1 MSVPTDLKYT
11 KEHEWVRIEGDTATF
26 GVTDHAQEA
35 LGDIV
40 FVELPE
46 VGRSIDAGEAYG
58 VVESVKAV
66 SDVYAPVAGEVIE
79 VNEAL
84 EGEPDLVN
92 SDPYGT
98 GLASF
103 LRHYLI
109 DKESDAL
116 CVVHLTCPRLDF
128 KDFSKVCE
136 RLRERYD
143 SGRIARRQNRGRR
156 RCQKIIRFTFCQ

>member
-1 MSVPTDLKYT
+1 MSVPADLRFT

-26 GVTDHAQEA
+26 GISDHAQEA

-79 VNEAL
+79 INEAL
-84 EGEPDLVN
+84 ESEADLVN
-92 SDPYGT
+92 SDAYGAGWIIKVKISDNNAET
-98 GLASF
+98 ELMNADEYTTF
-103 LRHYLI
+103 L
-109 DKESDAL
+109 E
-116 CVVHLTCPRLDF
+116 
-128 KDFSKVCE
+128 E
-136 RLRERYD
+136 
-143 SGRIARRQNRGRR
+143 
-156 RCQKIIRFTFCQ
+156 

>member
-1 MSVPTDLKYT
+1 MSVPADLRFT

-46 VGRSIDAGEAYG
+46 VGRNVDAGEAYG

-79 VNEAL
+79 INEAL

-92 SDPYGT
+92 SDAYGT
-98 GLASF
+98 GWIIKVKISENNDSAELMNPEEYTEF
-103 LRHYLI
+103 L
-109 DKESDAL
+109 DE
-116 CVVHLTCPRLDF
+116 
-128 KDFSKVCE
+128 
-136 RLRERYD
+136 
-143 SGRIARRQNRGRR
+143 
-156 RCQKIIRFTFCQ
+156 

>member
-11 KEHEWVRIEGDTATF
+11 KDHEWVRIEGDTATF
-26 GVTDHAQEA
+26 GVSDHAQEA

-92 SDPYGT
+92 SDPYVT
-98 GLASF
+98 GW
-103 LRHYLI
+103 I
-109 DKESDAL
+109 IKVKISDNNDSAEL
-116 CVVHLTCPRLDF
+116 MNPEEYTEILD
-128 KDFSKVCE
+128 D
-136 RLRERYD
+136 
-143 SGRIARRQNRGRR
+143 
-156 RCQKIIRFTFCQ
+156 